1 MTQELAQVKHDD
13 LVSFCYTSGTTG
25 DAKAA
30 ILTNRNLVVACQE
43 CKRVSRVIP
52 EDTYFS
58 FLPLTHVLE
67 RCVVWTVYSIGGK
80 ICFYSGPIQNMIK
93 DIPKVKPNVMVGAP
107 KIYNRIYAS
116 INEQFNKLPLYKKFL
131 VNIGLKRKIEN
142 LKKYGYRKNQFW
154 DKLVFDQIRKMFGG
168 SLKIV
173 ISGAAP
179 LSAQVI
185 EFLSVCLQCKVFQG
199 YGSTETNGPIFIDY
213 LCDKNAGNVGGPI
226 ASIEFKLIDIP
237 DMGYFANQPDENG
250 NILPKGEVCIRGP

>member
-1 MTQELAQVKHDD
+1 
-13 LVSFCYTSGTTG
+13 
-25 DAKAA
+25 
-30 ILTNRNLVVACQE
+30 
-43 CKRVSRVIP
+43 
-52 EDTYFS
+52 
-58 FLPLTHVLE
+58 
-67 RCVVWTVYSIGGK
+67 
-80 ICFYSGPIQNMIK
+80 MIK
-93 DIPKVKPNVMVGAP
+93 DIPKVKPNVMVGVP

-142 LKKYGYRKNQFW
+142 LRKYGYRKNQFW

-168 SLKIV
+168 SLNIV